1 MTTVYSPSSAS
12 NSFPSSWSVG
22 RGSAQFQTQSP
33 TQKHTIVSQHL
44 GPLRRL
50 PHPRKVRQFHLLNLR
65 DLALLRTRR
74 RHRLHQRLGRHLP
87 DNLGDAETTT
97 RGLGR
102 NRATEVWQ
110 AAAGAVADVGGMDVW
125 LGDEDV
131 ALGGTVGEQ
140 FRRGLYDLAA
150 GLELGIIGGGG
161 KSAPAMLASR
171 ARGTPATRHG
181 GDGLGGGK
189 EDKWR
194 GIGKGLHSR
203 CASQQGGGQGELHG
217 CLMLGSLVDAAAR
230 C

>member
-12 NSFPSSWSVG
+12 KSFPSSWSVG
-22 RGSAQFQTQSP
+22 GGSAQVQVQPP
-33 TQKHTIVSQHL
+33 TQKHTIIGQHL
-44 GPLRRL
+44 DPLRRL
-50 PHPRKVRQFHLLNLR
+50 PHPRKMRQFHLLNLR
-65 DLALLRTRR
+65 DLALLRTRS

-87 DNLGDAETTT
+87 DDLGDTEPTA

-140 FRRGLYDLAA
+140 FRRGLDDLAA

-171 ARGTPATRHG
+171 ARGRPLDTG
-181 GDGLGGGK
+181 GTDSAVEKRTNGEESEK
-189 EDKWR
+189 ACTVDVQA
-194 GIGKGLHSR
+194 SR
-203 CASQQGGGQGELHG
+203 
-217 CLMLGSLVDAAAR
+217 VAAR
-230 C
+230 ESCMVA